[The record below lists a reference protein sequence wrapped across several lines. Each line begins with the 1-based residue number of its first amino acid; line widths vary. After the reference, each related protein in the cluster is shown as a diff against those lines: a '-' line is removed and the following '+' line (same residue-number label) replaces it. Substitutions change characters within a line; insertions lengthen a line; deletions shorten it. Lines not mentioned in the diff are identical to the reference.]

1 MPPAGCVGFLTQPSL
16 CDVLWSARYPCRVSV
31 SDRPPVL
38 SLPGAL
44 SITLDRA
51 ANRQVGDRLHP
62 HRPFLVQLRRGWFH
76 PLLTLAV
83 PRSFPGPPRCSR
95 NRDTATYLRFARYPC
110 QVTVS
115 DSPPSLTPLRAP
127 VLSLPGA
134 AEAAWLPSVVRLQPH
149 RTTLVRLRRGTI
161 RSCLTPR
168 GPVLRPRPT
177 SGFSQPRH
185 CGVLWS
191 ARYPCQITV
200 PDSPPGLTPPR
211 CAGSLAHRGGRARA
225 QQVSTPSSSSFTRL
239 FPLRRT
245 TVVVSS
251 SRDSGRASGP
261 PRFSPQPRYCDVTV
275 VRNVTPARS
284 RFLAARRLYRYA
296 GAPVVS
302 PTGSADVAVDGA
314 QYSPTPKEC
323 QPQIFVRAT
332 GAEFDRINLS
342 DLFRAFGP
350 TFTTHSPTCSP
361 ATA

>member
-1 MPPAGCVGFLTQPSL
+1 MFRLSRLPERLSISAAARTRPILEDVSRAPPGRCVGFLTQPSL

-62 HRPFLVQLRRGWFH
+62 HRSFLVQLRRGWFH

-95 NRDTATYLRFARYPC
+95 SRDTATYLRSARYPC

-115 DSPPSLTPLRAP
+115 DSPPSLTPLGAP

-134 AEAAWLPSVVRLQPH
+134 AEAAWLLSVVRLQPH

-161 RSCLTPR
+161 RSCLIPR

-200 PDSPPGLTPPR
+200 SDSPPGLTPPR
-211 CAGSLAHRGGRARA
+211 RAGSLARRGGRAHA
-225 QQVSTPSSSSFTRL
+225 QQVSTPSSSSFTRFSPVPENDRRRYFL
-239 FPLRRT
+239 SRFRKGLGPTSVLTAAEILRRHC
-245 TVVVSS
+245 
-251 SRDSGRASGP
+251 G
-261 PRFSPQPRYCDVTV
+261 
-275 VRNVTPARS
+275 
-284 RFLAARRLYRYA
+284 
-296 GAPVVS
+296 
-302 PTGSADVAVDGA
+302 
-314 QYSPTPKEC
+314 
-323 QPQIFVRAT
+323 
-332 GAEFDRINLS
+332 
-342 DLFRAFGP
+342 
-350 TFTTHSPTCSP
+350 
-361 ATA
+361 